1 MTKITLYQF
10 EQCPYC
16 EKVRKVLAE
25 KNLEYE
31 TVEVPR
37 NREDPIR
44 KELLQKSGVATVP
57 VIKIDEKYMGESG
70 DIVDYLED
78 NF

>member
-1 MTKITLYQF
+1 M
-10 EQCPYC
+10 CPYC

-31 TVEVPR
+31 KVNVPHDR
-37 NREDPIR
+37 DDPVR
-44 KELLQKSGVATVP
+44 KDLLEKSGVATVP
-57 VIKIDEKYMGESG
+57 IIQIDDKYMGESSE
-70 DIVDYLED
+70 IVDYLED

>member
-1 MTKITLYQF
+1 M
-10 EQCPYC
+10 CPYC

-31 TVEVPR
+31 KVNVPHDR
-37 NREDPIR
+37 DDPVR
-44 KELLQKSGVATVP
+44 KDLLEKSGVATVP
-57 VIKIDEKYMGESG
+57 IIQIDDKYMGESSE
-70 DIVDYLED
+70 IVDYLEE